1 MKNAPQTIRIPWI
14 PIVSNKNINV
24 FKWKDYLETVN
35 LTYAPH
41 HIPTLYSRDKL
52 LEITARKVKFKPLSS
67 IATSILLS
75 RQSGTIKKV
84 KNTFLSLKSQK
95 TYLCDEQTL
104 SSLQDDLMSK
114 AKLLKEAIQ
123 KDVL

>member
-1 MKNAPQTIRIPWI
+1 MTRKPLLIANWKM
-14 PIVSNKNINV
+14 NKNINT

-84 KNTFLSLKSQK
+84 KNTFLSL
-95 TYLCDEQTL
+95 TL
-104 SSLQDDLMSK
+104 FISFQM
-114 AKLLKEAIQ
+114 
-123 KDVL
+123 